1 MLDVGVY
8 TLNFALSF
16 IQDEIKNIMA
26 TCKKMPSGVDES
38 NGVILEFSKGTFA
51 FLNSSV
57 AMINDRKGTI
67 NGIKGYISVGII
79 STTLLL

>member
-1 MLDVGVY
+1 
-8 TLNFALSF
+8 
-16 IQDEIKNIMA
+16 
-26 TCKKMPSGVDES
+26 MPSGVDES

-51 FLNSSV
+51 FYLSV

-67 NGIKGYISVGII
+67 NGTKGYISVGII